1 MILDARRVQSSIR
14 IRQAGN
20 DGLRIQGRETGVG
33 EASREITTSGKL
45 GSKKKTLP
53 NPSFALKPRRVR

>member
-20 DGLRIQGRETGVG
+20 DDLRIQGRETGVG
-33 EASREITTSGKL
+33 ETSREITTSGKF
-45 GSKKKTLP
+45 GSKKKTYP
-53 NPSFALKPRRVR
+53 TATSPSNPAG